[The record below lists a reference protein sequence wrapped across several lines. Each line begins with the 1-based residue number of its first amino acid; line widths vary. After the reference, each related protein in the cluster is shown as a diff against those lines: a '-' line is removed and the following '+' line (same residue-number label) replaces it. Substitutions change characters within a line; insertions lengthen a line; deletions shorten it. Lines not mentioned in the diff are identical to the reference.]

1 MVCAIT
7 SPLVRKE
14 IHWYGVDRAPC
25 SGVNTGFGGSA
36 DTRTEAVEELQR
48 GLMRGL
54 HYGILAEPVDIQSS
68 NVPDPIQDLATW
80 LSRTALPLD
89 DPAAATCMPES
100 WVRASMLIRLNS
112 LASGVSGVRL
122 STVDTLMQL
131 LEKNVVPRIPIRGS
145 ISASG
150 DLSPLSYVGGVMQG
164 KPTVTAWVD
173 DISSGARCIARADIA
188 LATHSI
194 NPVKLEAKEGLA
206 IVNGT
211 AISAGVGALAMHEA
225 LFLTALS
232 QILTAM
238 SVEALGGTDESFDPF
253 FAQVRPHPGQQEAA
267 QNILAFLAQSALVR
281 RSDGTEESS
290 LRQDRYSI
298 RTAAQ
303 WIGPVLEDLLLSHE
317 QMRIE
322 FNSVTDNPLIDTKGG
337 RMLHGGNFQ
346 AKCVTSAMEKTR
358 QACQTI
364 GRMLS
369 VQCTELIN
377 PVTNRGLPPNLVV
390 DEPSGSFIW
399 KGTDIM
405 VAALQ
410 SELGFLAN
418 PVGTHVQT
426 AEMGNQA
433 LNSLA
438 LISCRYTLDALDVLA
453 QMSAAHLLAL
463 CQAFDLRAMNIM
475 FLGDLRPRFCN
486 MIAESF
492 AELLIEAGELS
503 TLQISLWEKFKL
515 RLDGSS
521 TIDSVKRFTLATE
534 CLQPT
539 LLRVLC
545 PSTESL
551 MAIQSWSQRCSA
563 IALQMFRVNRDHY
576 FNKPDATPYLGIASR
591 HIYKFIRKRLEVPF
605 LREDTIKNPSDE
617 SIEFQSTDIR
627 GPVTVGSFI
636 TVIYQSI
643 RTSGFYSVVVDCLQ
657 DVTQG

>member
-1 MVCAIT
+1 
-7 SPLVRKE
+7 
-14 IHWYGVDRAPC
+14 
-25 SGVNTGFGGSA
+25 
-36 DTRTEAVEELQR
+36 
-48 GLMRGL
+48 MRGL
-54 HYGILAEPVDIQSS
+54 HYGILAEQVNVQSRKAS
-68 NVPDPIQDLATW
+68 EKSEDLAAW
-80 LSRTALPLD
+80 LSKTALPLD
-89 DPAAATCMPES
+89 DPMAATCMPES

-112 LASGVSGVRL
+112 LASGASGVRL
-122 STVDTLMQL
+122 STIDTLVQL

-164 KPTVTAWVD
+164 KPTVTAWMD
-173 DISSGARCIARADIA
+173 DIYSGTRRIARADVA
-188 LATHSI
+188 LAAHSI
-194 NPVKLEAKEGLA
+194 DTVKLGAKEGLA

-238 SVEALGGTDESFDPF
+238 SVEALCGTDESFDPF
-253 FAQVRPHPGQQEAA
+253 FAQVRPHPGQTEVA
-267 QNILAFLAQSALVR
+267 QNIFAFLSQSTLVH
-281 RSDGTEESS
+281 RSDGTEEAS

-298 RTAAQ
+298 RTASQ
-303 WIGPVLEDLLLSHE
+303 WIGPVIEDLLLSHE
-317 QMRIE
+317 QLRIE

-346 AKCVTSAMEKTR
+346 AKSVTSAMEKTR

-377 PVTNRGLPPNLVV
+377 PGTNRGLPPNLVV
-390 DEPSGSFIW
+390 DEPSESFIW

-463 CQAFDLRAMNIM
+463 CQAFDLRAMNIR
-475 FLGDLRPRFCN
+475 FLEDLRPQFCN
-486 MIAESF
+486 MVAESF
-492 AELLIEAGELS
+492 AELLIDDEKLS
-503 TLQISLWEKFKL
+503 TIQISLWEKFKL

-521 TIDSVKRFTLATE
+521 SIDSSRRFTLATE

-545 PSTESL
+545 PSVESL
-551 MAIQSWSQRCSA
+551 KAIQSWSDRCSGV
-563 IALQMFRVNRDHY
+563 ALQMFRVNRDHY
-576 FNKPDATPYLGIASR
+576 FNRPDATPYLGVASR
-591 HIYKFIRKRLEVPF
+591 HIYKFIRNRLGVPF
-605 LREDTIKNPSDE
+605 LREDTIRTPSDE
-617 SIEFQSTDIR
+617 SIEFQPTGIH
-627 GPVTVGSFI
+627 GAITVGSLI

-643 RTSGFYSVVVDCLQ
+643 RTGGFYSVVVECLQ
-657 DVTQG
+657 GITQG